1 MIKIPYLS
9 LKAMHN
15 ELKEEITDAFMRVFS
30 ADDYILG
37 NEVEKFEKDFA
48 AYCGTKY
55 AIGCGNGLDA
65 IYLILKALGIGMG
78 DEVIVPSNTY
88 IATALAVS
96 YVGAKPVFV
105 EPDLETFNINP
116 DRIEEA
122 ITESTK
128 AVIAVNLY
136 GRMSELDKIKA
147 ICDKKGLKLIEDS
160 AQAHGAT
167 YKGHK
172 SGYYSDA
179 AAFSFYPGKNLGAL
193 GDAGA
198 VVTNDGELA
207 DKIRCIRNYG
217 SKIKYKHIV
226 KGTNSRLDEM
236 QAAFLS
242 AKLPRLDVWNAERN
256 RIADKIIAEVN
267 NPVIKLPK
275 SSNAV
280 YGNVWH
286 IFAVLCDNRDKLERY
301 LNDNGIGTNKHYP
314 TPMHMQGAY
323 ADLGIKEG
331 ALPIAEQI
339 SREELSL
346 PVYYGMS
353 DEQVDYLINKLN
365 SFGRE
370 GE

>member
-37 NEVEKFEKDFA
+37 SEVEKFEKSFG
-48 AYCGTKY
+48 AYCDTKY

-147 ICDKKGLKLIEDS
+147 TQEACRNMASYIISSQDYNNKITENDFIDKV
-160 AQAHGAT
+160 AT
-167 YKGHK
+167 SMKANDKGHLFQK
-172 SGYYSDA
+172 TAASD
-179 AAFSFYPGKNLGAL
+179 FFHDS
-193 GDAGA
+193 
-198 VVTNDGELA
+198 TELA
-207 DKIRCIRNYG
+207 LYKRKRGRPKI
-217 SKIKYKHIV
+217 S
-226 KGTNSRLDEM
+226 
-236 QAAFLS
+236 
-242 AKLPRLDVWNAERN
+242 
-256 RIADKIIAEVN
+256 
-267 NPVIKLPK
+267 
-275 SSNAV
+275 
-280 YGNVWH
+280 
-286 IFAVLCDNRDKLERY
+286 
-301 LNDNGIGTNKHYP
+301 
-314 TPMHMQGAY
+314 
-323 ADLGIKEG
+323 
-331 ALPIAEQI
+331 
-339 SREELSL
+339 
-346 PVYYGMS
+346 
-353 DEQVDYLINKLN
+353 
-365 SFGRE
+365 
-370 GE
+370 

>member
-1 MIKIPYLS
+1 MIKVPYLS

-147 ICDKKGLKLIEDS
+147 I
-160 AQAHGAT
+160 
-167 YKGHK
+167 
-172 SGYYSDA
+172 
-179 AAFSFYPGKNLGAL
+179 
-193 GDAGA
+193 
-198 VVTNDGELA
+198 
-207 DKIRCIRNYG
+207 
-217 SKIKYKHIV
+217 
-226 KGTNSRLDEM
+226 
-236 QAAFLS
+236 
-242 AKLPRLDVWNAERN
+242 
-256 RIADKIIAEVN
+256 
-267 NPVIKLPK
+267 
-275 SSNAV
+275 
-280 YGNVWH
+280 
-286 IFAVLCDNRDKLERY
+286 
-301 LNDNGIGTNKHYP
+301 
-314 TPMHMQGAY
+314 
-323 ADLGIKEG
+323 
-331 ALPIAEQI
+331 
-339 SREELSL
+339 
-346 PVYYGMS
+346 
-353 DEQVDYLINKLN
+353 
-365 SFGRE
+365 
-370 GE
+370 